1 MYSLLIYNN
10 NRTDIGVINME
21 KIALITDSASDITK
35 DIVDKYNVKVLPFKI
50 IYRDKEYSDGVDITS
65 KYVYDTLETNAPTTS
80 LPSMRDMEEMYDELK
95 KEGYTH
101 AIVVTISPKLSGFN
115 NAIKLISEDHPEIKT
130 YVHDSKSI
138 SNGET
143 ILIEESAEMIKQ
155 GKSVDEIVSERP
167 KITDRINIYFV
178 IGTLEYLIRGGRIGK
193 VAGTIAQFLNLKP
206 IVSVDKEGEYYTYAK
221 VRGRKQSLNKI
232 YDVVVSKLN
241 DKKYDIHIM
250 HGEAEAEAMTL
261 LDKFKAHKNAN
272 FVNFGGY
279 LSPVSGVHSG
289 PGFIGVLIY
298 EKE

>member
-1 MYSLLIYNN
+1 
-10 NRTDIGVINME
+10 
-21 KIALITDSASDITK
+21 
-35 DIVDKYNVKVLPFKI
+35 
-50 IYRDKEYSDGVDITS
+50 
-65 KYVYDTLETNAPTTS
+65 
-80 LPSMRDMEEMYDELK
+80 
-95 KEGYTH
+95 
-101 AIVVTISPKLSGFN
+101 
-115 NAIKLISEDHPEIKT
+115 
-130 YVHDSKSI
+130 
-138 SNGET
+138 
-143 ILIEESAEMIKQ
+143 MIKQ
-155 GKSVDEIVSERP
+155 GKSFDEIVSELP

-261 LDKFKAHKNAN
+261 LDKFKDHKNAN

>member
-1 MYSLLIYNN
+1 
-10 NRTDIGVINME
+10 ME

-50 IYRDKEYSDGVDITS
+50 IYRDREYSDGVDITS
-65 KYVYDTLETNAPTTS
+65 KYIYDTLETNAPTTS
-80 LPSMRDMEEMYDELK
+80 LPSMRDMEEMFESLK

-101 AIVVTISPKLSGFN
+101 AIVVTISSKLSGVN
-115 NAIKLISEDHPEIKT
+115 NAIKLMSEDHPEIKT

-138 SNGET
+138 SKGET
-143 ILIEESAEMIKQ
+143 ILIEEAAEMIKE
-155 GKSVDEIVSERP
+155 GKSFDEIVAELP
-167 KITDRINIYFV
+167 KTNDRIEIYFV

-221 VRGRKQSLNKI
+221 VRGRKQSLNKVYSI
-232 YDVVVSKLN
+232 GVSKLN

-250 HGEAEAEAMTL
+250 HGEAEEEAMML
-261 LDKFKAHKNAN
+261 VENFKAHENASL
-272 FVNFGGY
+272 VNFGGY

-289 PGFIGVLIY
+289 PGFIGVLLY
-298 EKE
+298 ERE